1 MPKKTRIK
9 RTYSFRKLQKKFPFI
24 VADAV
29 NVIGRRLVKSIMDG
43 VDRGVDVN
51 GKPFEPLS
59 ANTKALGGNKPL
71 KRSGKMK
78 DGLTKK
84 PATVQDLK
92 FVIDATATSRGEIYG
107 AFHNQGYKNSYKKKQ
122 WFKGATIPKREWFGI
137 PMNMKSGGSEL
148 KKAMR
153 EIHPRVASAWR
164 KIAR

>member
-107 AFHNQGYKNSYKKKQ
+107 AFIIKV
-122 WFKGATIPKREWFGI
+122 IRI
-137 PMNMKSGGSEL
+137 LIRKSNGL
-148 KKAMR
+148 KALQSQNVNGL
-153 EIHPRVASAWR
+153 EFL
-164 KIAR
+164 